1 MPVHPCALSAGHGL
15 SNITWGIGDMQNQL
29 IWNDPEYL
37 KAQQYKTD
45 ANLLA
50 RQLLHQKFST
60 GPVNW
65 FHWLFDLA
73 PYPAGG
79 RILDA
84 GCGNGLFWQA
94 NASPELPLDAHL
106 TLLDLSRGMLE
117 SAVIATGGR
126 LKTVLAVEGS
136 AMQMPFPNA
145 FFNCIFANH
154 MLYHVSAPEQAIAE
168 FARLLHP
175 AGTLLVALNGPR
187 HMRELWL
194 LMADLLGIEIPTTEK
209 LFSPDQ
215 AELALQKYFS
225 YVTRHSFVDA
235 LKVTDGA
242 ILWDYIL
249 SMAGDLVPEQ
259 ILDRVKVKFEA
270 IFEGAVEAQG
280 HFYIQKDA
288 VAFECVK

>member
-1 MPVHPCALSAGHGL
+1 MP
-15 SNITWGIGDMQNQL
+15 NQL
-29 IWNDPEYL
+29 IWNDPNYL
-37 KAQQYKTD
+37 KTQQYKTD

-60 GPVNW
+60 SPVNW
-65 FHWLFDLA
+65 FHWLFNLV

-84 GCGNGLFWQA
+84 GCRNGLFWQT

-106 TLLDLSRGMLE
+106 TLLDLSRGMLDK
-117 SAVIATGGR
+117 ALIATAGR
-126 LKTVLAVEGS
+126 LKTVLAVEAS
-136 AMQMPFPNA
+136 AVQMPFPDA

-154 MLYHVSAPEQAIAE
+154 MLYHVPAPEQAVAE

-194 LMADLLGIEIPTTEK
+194 LLSDLLGTEIPNAEK
-209 LFSPDQ
+209 LFPRDQ
-215 AELALQKYFS
+215 AELVLRKYFS
-225 YVTRHSFVDA
+225 YVTRHSFADA
-235 LKVTDGA
+235 LKVTDGP
-242 ILWDYIL
+242 ILWNYIL
-249 SMAGDLVPEQ
+249 SMVGDSVPEQ
-259 ILDRVKVKFEA
+259 TLARIKVKFEA
-270 IFEGAVEAQG
+270 IFENAVEAQG
-280 HFYIQKDA
+280 HFYIQKDS